1 MPTVKVRNLKNKE
14 VGDVELLDAIFGV
27 ELNES
32 LIHSAV
38 MNYQANG
45 RQGTSATKTR
55 GNVSGSGRKLWK
67 QKGTGR
73 ARIASLRSPLW
84 KGGGNVHGPQPRD
97 WSYQMPKKM
106 RRGALRSALSERL
119 REGNLIVIDGFEF
132 NNPKT
137 SEFLAAIGTL
147 GLSENKKKPTKT
159 LIIDSLDNLNL
170 ILSSRNVAKTKVTN
184 SFGLNIYDIIYHEKL
199 LISKSALE
207 ELTSL
212 LAPKRESE
220 KAAGAEA
227 SEKKPKAGK
236 ETDTAKTKALKDVD
250 DAVTDKDLEESKAK
264 TDRAAKKA
272 GEEKAVD
279 TPKTKKE
286 PKPKSEKTLKK
297 EAAAKNEADKNASAD
312 EAPAKATEAPADKAE
327 SKEEAADN
335 E

>member
-14 VGDVELLDAIFGV
+14 VGEVSLSDAVFGV

-32 LIHSAV
+32 LIHAAV

-119 REGNLIVIDGFEF
+119 REGNIIVIDEFGFK
-132 NNPKT
+132 NPKT
-137 SEFLAAIGTL
+137 SEFLGAMDTL
-147 GLSENKKKPTKT
+147 GLIENKKRAKT
-159 LIIDSLDNLNL
+159 LIIDSLDNANL
-170 ILSSRNVAKTKVTN
+170 ILSSRNVQKTKVTN

-199 LISKSALE
+199 LISKAALE
-207 ELTSL
+207 EIVTL
-212 LAPKRESE
+212 LDPKREPSSAPE
-220 KAAGAEA
+220 PAAE
-227 SEKKPKAGK
+227 EKPKA
-236 ETDTAKTKALKDVD
+236 
-250 DAVTDKDLEESKAK
+250 KAK
-264 TDRAAKKA
+264 
-272 GEEKAVD
+272 
-279 TPKTKKE
+279 P
-286 PKPKSEKTLKK
+286 KK
-297 EAAAKNEADKNASAD
+297 EAAAPAEAVEEEKPKAKKQGKPKAEKAEKEAVPAEETPTAEADETPAAEEVPAV
-312 EAPAKATEAPADKAE
+312 EAGEEATE
-327 SKEEAADN
+327 N